1 MIAPVEENATSSAP
15 YTIGEQLIFNGV
27 LCEATS
33 AISIGDTLAMGTNLS
48 TANKI
53 TNRDSTPTAN
63 STKLVTSGGVYSAD
77 KATREM
83 IAPVEENAT
92 SSAPYTIGE
101 QLIFNGVLCEAT
113 SAISIGDTLAMGTNL
128 STANKITNR
137 DSTPT
142 ANSTKLVT
150 SGGVY
155 SADNQIRENIANVEG
170 ATSAHPYTVGK
181 QLIFNGLLCKVT
193 SAISVGDTLAVGTNL
208 ALSDNVVEQIYS
220 LNQGLTN
227 SLADMNNVLGA
238 KNLLPTTAITQTFNG
253 VTFTAN
259 ADGTVTVSGTA
270 TETTYYGI
278 QYQGF
283 KLPNK
288 NLILSGCPSGGSS
301 STYELQVRSTE
312 SDSSQWQMIIDHGD
326 SPSFVADN
334 NRVYVS
340 YIGVMQGQTVS
351 NLVFKPMLRPAS
363 ITDDTY
369 VPYSMTNRE
378 LTDNYSKTTV
388 RFISVKNTSGTWGD
402 SIKNV
407 LDAFR
412 ALTDIPDSDKVYIYD
427 LQLSYMHLNVINA
440 EYREF
445 SSVRSNVKTY
455 NCVGSNN
462 NPKHILNAKIIDSG
476 SSVELNRFSFEDSSL
491 TNISSYTSQ
500 GSTSIHFLQL
510 HNV

>member
-1 MIAPVEENATSSAP
+1 MRIV
-15 YTIGEQLIFNGV
+15 YFII
-27 LCEATS
+27 
-33 AISIGDTLAMGTNLS
+33 ISTFTF
-48 TANKI
+48 KI
-53 TNRDSTPTAN
+53 S
-63 STKLVTSGGVYSAD
+63 K
-77 KATREM
+77 
-83 IAPVEENAT
+83 
-92 SSAPYTIGE
+92 
-101 QLIFNGVLCEAT
+101 
-113 SAISIGDTLAMGTNL
+113 
-128 STANKITNR
+128 
-137 DSTPT
+137 
-142 ANSTKLVT
+142 
-150 SGGVY
+150 
-155 SADNQIRENIANVEG
+155 
-170 ATSAHPYTVGK
+170 
-181 QLIFNGLLCKVT
+181 
-193 SAISVGDTLAVGTNL
+193 
-208 ALSDNVVEQIYS
+208 
-220 LNQGLTN
+220 NQGLTN

-238 KNLLPTTAITQTFNG
+238 KNLLPNNAESQTVNG
-253 VTFTAN
+253 VTFTVNSDGSITAN
-259 ADGTVTVSGTA
+259 GTA
-270 TETTYYGI
+270 SADTTLFLLDANRGSLLDDR
-278 QYQGF
+278 G
-283 KLPNK
+283 KSLV
-288 NLILSGCPSGGSS
+288 LSGRPTEGVTLNGGSCQLTVGENVNNTWVFHSDNGSGETFTLNS
-301 STYELQVRSTE
+301 SRLQ
-312 SDSSQWQMIIDHGD
+312 
-326 SPSFVADN
+326 DN
-334 NRVYVS
+334 A
-340 YIGVMQGQTVS
+340 YIWITSGVTLD
-351 NLVFKPMLRPAS
+351 NAVFKPMLRPAS

-388 RFISVKNTSGTWGD
+388 RVISVKNTSGTWGD

>member
-1 MIAPVEENATSSAP
+1 MK
-15 YTIGEQLIFNGV
+15 TIIDFTNKVKTLVNGR
-27 LCEATS
+27 
-33 AISIGDTLAMGTNLS
+33 IS
-48 TANKI
+48 
-53 TNRDSTPTAN
+53 
-63 STKLVTSGGVYSAD
+63 
-77 KATREM
+77 
-83 IAPVEENAT
+83 
-92 SSAPYTIGE
+92 
-101 QLIFNGVLCEAT
+101 
-113 SAISIGDTLAMGTNL
+113 
-128 STANKITNR
+128 
-137 DSTPT
+137 
-142 ANSTKLVT
+142 
-150 SGGVY
+150 
-155 SADNQIRENIANVEG
+155 NIANVEESPS
-170 ATSAHPYTVGK
+170 THPYTVGK

-193 SAISVGDTLAVGTNL
+193 SAIAVGDTLAVGTNL
-208 ALSDNVVEQIYS
+208 ALADNVVEQIYS

-227 SLADMNNVLGA
+227 SLNEIVDMNNVLGA
-238 KNLLPTTAITQTFNG
+238 KNLLPNNSASWTYGGI
-253 VTFTAN
+253 TFTVNSDGSVTAN
-259 ADGTVTVSGTA
+259 GTA
-270 TETTYYGI
+270 TETVWLLVSDNI
-278 QYQGF
+278 
-283 KLPNK
+283 KLDNIAYTL
-288 NLILSGCPSGGSS
+288 NGCPEGGGGGI
-301 STYELQVRSTE
+301 YEIHIRSTE
-312 SDSSQWQMIIDHGD
+312 SDSSQWQFFTDYGNGITFTGD
-326 SPSFVADN
+326 PNRNYVCYIAVA
-334 NRVYVS
+334 
-340 YIGVMQGQTVS
+340 IGKTVS
-351 NLVFKPMLRPAS
+351 NLTFYPMLRLAS
-363 ITDDTY
+363 IQDDTY

-388 RFISVKNTSGTWGD
+388 RVISVKNTSGTWGD

>member
-1 MIAPVEENATSSAP
+1 MK
-15 YTIGEQLIFNGV
+15 TIIDF
-27 LCEATS
+27 
-33 AISIGDTLAMGTNLS
+33 TNKVRS
-48 TANKI
+48 
-53 TNRDSTPTAN
+53 
-63 STKLVTSGGVYSAD
+63 LVDGRMT
-77 KATREM
+77 
-83 IAPVEENAT
+83 
-92 SSAPYTIGE
+92 
-101 QLIFNGVLCEAT
+101 
-113 SAISIGDTLAMGTNL
+113 
-128 STANKITNR
+128 
-137 DSTPT
+137 
-142 ANSTKLVT
+142 
-150 SGGVY
+150 
-155 SADNQIRENIANVEG
+155 NIANVE
-170 ATSAHPYTVGK
+170 TSPSTHPYAVGK
-181 QLIFNGLLCKVT
+181 QLIFNGLLCKAT
-193 SAISVGDTLAVGTNL
+193 SAIAVGDTLAVGTNL

-227 SLADMNNVLGA
+227 SLNEIADMNNVLGA
-238 KNLLPTTAITQTFNG
+238 KNLLPNNATNQTVNG
-253 VTFTAN
+253 VTFTVNDDGSITAN
-259 ADGTVTVSGTA
+259 GTA
-270 TETTYYGI
+270 SANT
-278 QYQGF
+278 GF
-283 KLPNK
+283 TIALDIDARGM
-288 NLILSGCPSGGSS
+288 ILSGCPAGGSR
-301 STYELQVRSTE
+301 STYSLQYTNYVDESFADEGNGITIPLSTNTGL
-312 SDSSQWQMIIDHGD
+312 W
-326 SPSFVADN
+326 
-334 NRVYVS
+334 RVVIWITAQS
-340 YIGVMQGQTVS
+340 VVN
-351 NLVFKPMLRPAS
+351 NLVFKPMLRLAS
-363 ITDDTY
+363 IQDDTY

-388 RFISVKNTSGTWGD
+388 RVISVKNTSGTWGD